1 MATFTPYANEADV
14 LEIGGLTL
22 ENRLDRVSIYG
33 NLDLTR
39 DQPGLTAA
47 LALQAALN
55 QIVAALQASELP
67 AQLASPSISETDNP
81 F

>member
-14 LEIGGLTL
+14 LEVAGLTL
-22 ENRLDRVSIYG
+22 ENRLDRVSVYG

-39 DQPGLTAA
+39 DEHGLAAA
-47 LALQAALN
+47 LALREALN
-55 QIVAALQASELP
+55 EIVTALQAQTLP
-67 AQLASPSISETDNP
+67 AHITAARISETDNP